1 MSTHANAGLSKH
13 ANGGMSTRSSDDAGR
28 VRFSGPRV
36 AAGLALGAWAALFWF
51 LMASGRTSLY
61 LSTRTAWLIPIGAV
75 LASAAA
81 VGRLASARVRNPEPL
96 GRRETW
102 MLGVIVLPVVLL
114 LALPPV
120 SLNSYAANRRSNST
134 GIGSSARVVSG
145 PIDLVDVAAAR
156 AVIDAQAALKARAGE
171 QVSIEGFV
179 TEESGEADRF
189 QLTRFVI
196 TCCVADATISYV
208 TVVDA
213 APGSFHT
220 DEWVRVTGPIYPLG
234 SDILVQA
241 QKIDPIDTPAEPYL
255 TP

>member
-1 MSTHANAGLSKH
+1 MSTHTG
-13 ANGGMSTRSSDDAGR
+13 TRGDTR
-28 VRFSGPRV
+28 LRFSGPRV
-36 AAGLALGAWAALFWF
+36 GAAVTLAAWAGLFWF
-51 LMASGRTSLY
+51 LMISGRTSLY
-61 LSTRTAWLIPIGAV
+61 LSTRTSWLIPLGAV
-75 LASAAA
+75 LASIAAI
-81 VGRLASARVRNPEPL
+81 GRIASARVRDPEPL
-96 GRRETW
+96 GIRETW
-102 MLGVIVLPVVLL
+102 MFGVIVLPVVLL

-120 SLNSYAANRRSNST
+120 SLNSYAVNRRSNST

-156 AVIDAQAALKARAGE
+156 AVVDAQAALKARAGE
-171 QVSIEGFV
+171 RVSIEGFV

-213 APGSFHT
+213 PPGTFET
-220 DEWVRVTGPIYPLG
+220 DQWVRVTGPIYPLG

-241 QKIDPIDTPAEPYL
+241 QSIEPIDAPAEPYL